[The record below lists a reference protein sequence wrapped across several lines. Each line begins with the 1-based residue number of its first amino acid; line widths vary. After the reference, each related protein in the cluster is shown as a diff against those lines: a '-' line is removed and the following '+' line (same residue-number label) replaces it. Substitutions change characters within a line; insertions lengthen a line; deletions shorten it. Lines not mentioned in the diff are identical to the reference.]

1 MLYIFDEVDKLS
13 GDFHIR
19 YAPYLSQERTEKISR
34 LKSASNKELSASVY
48 FLLRYA
54 LAAQYG
60 IDEQVVFEYGK
71 NEKPCLKSYPGI
83 HFNLSHTA
91 NAVACAVSDLPIGV
105 DVQRIT
111 TVPDKVA
118 RRVLADG
125 EYAEYLKSDSPDEFF
140 CRVWAI
146 KESVLK
152 RTGQGISAEFKDVIA
167 DELADITVYR
177 GDGYYCCVTGADSV
191 IEKVG
196 FETLVYYLQEEK
208 N

>member
-19 YAPYLSQERTEKISR
+19 YAPYLSQERIEKIGR
-34 LKSASNKELSASVY
+34 LKSDSSKELSALVY
-48 FLLRYA
+48 LLLRYA

-71 NEKPCLKSYPGI
+71 NEKPCLKGYSEI

-91 NAVACAVSDLPIGV
+91 NAVACAVSGSPIGV

-111 TVPDKVA
+111 TVSDKVA

-152 RTGQGISAEFKDVIA
+152 RTGQGIAAEFKDIIA
-167 DELADITVYR
+167 DELSGVTLYR
-177 GDGYYCCVTGADSV
+177 GDGYYCCVTEPDSM

-196 FETLVYYLQEEK
+196 FGTLELFLLR
-208 N
+208 